1 MFSFLYMPLLSSC
14 FTVSFQ
20 FVLIIQVS
28 VLSRF
33 RMLPIPCLVRPN
45 NSPMF
50 TLGIRLERNFTNM
63 YLASEHS
70 SFLLLII
77 SFGEIP
83 VTLETT
89 SNTWLNNSSLHM
101 ICSPPASINNLSA
114 FLFIFATKLERLV
127 FMGNSVNASFSA
139 REREIA
145 DLLARG
151 LSEKEIAEK
160 LFISPATVNNHTRN
174 IREKFGLNKNSEIVL
189 LYIAERNGKKFCLKN
204 IREFGIG
211 IILVLINICEFNKGF

>member
-1 MFSFLYMPLLSSC
+1 MFFFLQMPLLSSC
-14 FTVSFQ
+14 FTVSCQ
-20 FVLIIQVS
+20 FLDIIQFS
-28 VLSRF
+28 ALSRF
-33 RMLPIPCLVRPN
+33 RMLPTPCLVRPI

-50 TLGIRLERNFTNM
+50 TLGIRFDRNFTNM

-77 SFGEIP
+77 SFGVIP

-101 ICSPPASINNLSA
+101 VHSPSALINNLFD

-127 FMGNSVNASFSA
+127 IMGNSVNASFSA

-160 LFISPATVNNHTRN
+160 LFISPATINNHTRN
-174 IREKFGLNKNSEIVL
+174 IRERFGLNKNSEIIL
-189 LYIAERNGKKFCLKN
+189 LYIAEQNGKKFN
-204 IREFGIG
+204 IRSIREFGVG